1 MKKIADGFILVVLCI
16 FLFVGCQNE
25 TIQDMNFEN
34 IANAIKIEVN
44 HFYFGE
50 ETNWI
55 IEDSEA
61 INEAANWLNTFTLN
75 KVSFSEDENPE
86 KNENRESFCFVVYD
100 AQANTTEFCYVID
113 EIGNCYIRYQ
123 SQWYTVENPSM
134 PTFI

>member
-25 TIQDMNFEN
+25 IIQNMNFEN

-50 ETNWI
+50 ETNWT

-75 KVSFSEDENPE
+75 KFSFPEDESPE
-86 KNENRESFCFVVYD
+86 KNEIEKVFVLWYMMH
-100 AQANTTEFCYVID
+100 
-113 EIGNCYIRYQ
+113 
-123 SQWYTVENPSM
+123 SQIQQNFVM
-134 PTFI
+134 